1 MKLGNKFG
9 IILFMIILHSNV
21 VLPEV
26 RDSEPQVLNIVSL
39 QDALI
44 NVRKVIANFPF
55 DNPVDAPMY
64 EKNQSHILVRCAKVL
79 YDNARQQVLVALQE
93 IDTRKVYWQNQ
104 QDHQWR
110 YFLTKN
116 PLKWI
121 TGKSQDEEIKNNLEL
136 LESHQGELHVLLGQ
150 LAEQGN
156 AYDQGYKTSFL
167 SDYKKGYEWI
177 DGLLGLLSRIKVPDY
192 NIYENASFMARVM
205 ALKLKLEGV
214 RYFKDDILSDIKETQ
229 VPSQLAQNWLK
240 YGTLGLVLGYGYSV
254 DGIEKLQKSSRYIAG
269 EVNQYVVSPVQKLM
283 AEVFIGENIKDTY
296 KKDKLLSKGQKP
308 ESELIEQDGE
318 EKIITSLPTTQQDT
332 LALAKQFVIAESKKY
347 EIKPEDVKKG
357 SKNIEDITHD
367 MDSGDYSSFQK
378 FLEEIAHKGKLE
390 VTLKHPFKSVEKVGK
405 FVTNRDDYVKGTKF
419 LYELQALSATA
430 QVEDALLKFI
440 TKQQKQF
447 AGVSKLVLLTPALLT
462 GALAYAGYQNLPT
475 KNYNPIRR
483 ALLEINSLFVDQS
496 KPLDDERYGK
506 MLYLLY
512 KLKRLAEK
520 DLPQKKNIRAE
531 FLQDLDNIE
540 SKEFDVAAKRRIIDD
555 MFRKYS
561 FLGLVQKK

>member
-1 MKLGNKFG
+1 MKLGNKSG

-21 VLPEV
+21 VLAQA
-26 RDSEPQVLNIVSL
+26 RASEPQVLNIVSL

-44 NVRKVIANFPF
+44 NIRNVIANFPS
-55 DNPVDAPMY
+55 DNPADAPMY
-64 EKNQSHILVRCAKVL
+64 EKNQSYILVRCAKVL
-79 YDNARQQVLVALQE
+79 YDNARQQVLAALQE
-93 IDTRKVYWQNQ
+93 IDNRKAYWQYQ
-104 QDHQWR
+104 QDHQWQ

-116 PLKWI
+116 PLKWV
-121 TGKSQDEEIKNNLEL
+121 TGKSQDEEIKTNLEL

-156 AYDQGYKTSFL
+156 AYDQGYKTLFL

-177 DGLLGLLSRIKVPDY
+177 DSLLALLSRIKVSNY

-214 RYFKDDILSDIKETQ
+214 RYFKDDILLDIKETQ
-229 VPSQLAQNWLK
+229 VPSQIEQNWLK
-240 YGTLGLVLGYGYSV
+240 YGTLGLVLGYGYNV
-254 DGIEKLQKSSRYIAG
+254 GGIEKLQKSSRYIAD
-269 EVNQYVVSPVQKLM
+269 EVNEYVVSPVQKLM

-308 ESELIEQDGE
+308 ESEDDE
-318 EKIITSLPTTQQDT
+318 EKIITSLPTTQEDT
-332 LALAKQFVIAESKKY
+332 LELAKQFVIDESKKY
-347 EIKPEDVKKG
+347 KIKPEDVKKG
-357 SKNIEDITHD
+357 AKSIQDITLD
-367 MDSGDYSSFQK
+367 MDNGDYSSFQK

-390 VTLKHPFKSVEKVGK
+390 VTLMHPFKSVQKVSQ

-430 QVEDALLKFI
+430 QTEKAFLKFI

-447 AGVSKLVLLTPALLT
+447 AGVSKLVLLTPAVLT
-462 GALAYAGYQNLPT
+462 GMLAYAGYQNLPT
-475 KNYNPIRR
+475 KNYSPIRR

-496 KPLDDERYGK
+496 KPLDDEHYGK

-520 DLPQKKNIRAE
+520 DLPQRKNIRAE
-531 FLQDLDNIE
+531 FLQDLENVE

-561 FLGLVQKK
+561 FLGLVEKK